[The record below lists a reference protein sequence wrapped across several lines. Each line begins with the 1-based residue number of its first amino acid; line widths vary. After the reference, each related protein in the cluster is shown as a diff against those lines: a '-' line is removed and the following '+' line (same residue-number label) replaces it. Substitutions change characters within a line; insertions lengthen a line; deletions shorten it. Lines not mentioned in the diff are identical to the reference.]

1 MASLTVISGVGGKLP
16 AAFLLEIEGYRLLW
30 DLGAGPEPGVRPA
43 VAAIG
48 QVDALCLTHSHGD
61 HAAALDS
68 WADIGSPPVYAS
80 EITWQQLG
88 EAGVPAQA
96 RRILSL
102 RGQCA
107 LGPLNLFTGRSGHSP
122 GSIWFHLP
130 IAGGITYMGDWS
142 RESLLLPFDCPPRA
156 RLLITDG
163 SYGDRN
169 QRLAQQIDA
178 LALAAQGGAV
188 VTAPLHGRGPEM
200 ALQLSARGLP
210 VVMCPQ
216 VREEVAQLLALNSLP
231 AAAMLALARLL
242 RVATPD
248 RWRPDTVIVA
258 ADAVA
263 DSGLAAQLS
272 HQPDFRLIFSSHVSS
287 GTRAFEMLQSGM
299 ARWLP
304 WNVHPPLDD
313 QLALIRQ
320 TAAQKVIP
328 AFVAPQECQQLM
340 SQSPAMLCWQLRYSL
355 SSRWERVV

>member
-43 VAAIG
+43 IAAIG
-48 QVDALCLTHSHGD
+48 QVDALCLTHSHVD

-80 EITWQQLG
+80 DLTWQQLG
-88 EAGVPAQA
+88 ECDVPQQA
-96 RRILSL
+96 RRILPL
-102 RGQCA
+102 HGQCA

-130 IAGGITYMGDWS
+130 VAGGITYMGDWS

-178 LALAAQGGAV
+178 LAQAARPGAV
-188 VTAPLHGRGPEM
+188 ITAPLHGRGPEM

-231 AAAMLALARLL
+231 AAATLALASLL
-242 RVATPD
+242 RIATPAC
-248 RWRPDTVIVA
+248 WQPDAVIVA

-272 HQPDFRLIFSSHVSS
+272 HLPDFRLIFSSHVAA
-287 GTRAFEMLQSGM
+287 GTRAAEMLQTGA

-313 QLALIRQ
+313 QLTLIRQ
-320 TAAQKVIP
+320 TAAQQVIP
-328 AFVAPQECQQLM
+328 AFVAPEQCRQLID
-340 SQSPAMLCWQLRYSL
+340 QSPATLCWQHHYPL
-355 SSRWERVV
+355 SSRWESVA